1 MMASKALLYQVLGEH
16 IQALNLGF
24 LLLESRTHYA
34 DPSLSYV
41 ENSTKNANF
50 SHDFSNDR
58 SSSFDNYGKPNGF
71 SFVNAAEE
79 SDNIFV
85 SRSQV
90 SAPPGFSPSNR
101 APPPGF
107 TSQERVEHSFDPFS
121 RNNLLD
127 TSLSYQYQA
136 SMAGNLV
143 SSGDIEFMD
152 PAILAV
158 GKGMLPVGLNNSGL
172 DTRHNFSSQYSTYE
186 NEARLQ
192 LLMERS
198 LHLQQNHRY
207 SDMGNNFTHLQDA
220 FGIPPQ
226 VMEQTLTK
234 NLSPFPQLNS
244 PNFRNSISMNGHW
257 EGWNEVHSDN
267 QFAMAEILRNERM
280 GLNNYYA
287 GQEESLFR
295 MPSSGDVKENRRRVI
310 LPVCQSCAGDIL
322 RVSKPHSSG

>member
-1 MMASKALLYQVLGEH
+1 MMASKALLYQVLGED

-58 SSSFDNYGKPNGF
+58 SSSFDKYGKPNGF
-71 SFVNAAEE
+71 SFV
-79 SDNIFV
+79 

-90 SAPPGFSPSNR
+90 SARPGFSPSNR

-244 PNFRNSISMNGHW
+244 PNFRNSMNGHW

-267 QFAMAEILRNERM
+267 QFAMAEVLRNERM

-295 MPSSGDVKENRRRVI
+295 MPSSGDVYNRPFGI
-310 LPVCQSCAGDIL
+310 
-322 RVSKPHSSG
+322 